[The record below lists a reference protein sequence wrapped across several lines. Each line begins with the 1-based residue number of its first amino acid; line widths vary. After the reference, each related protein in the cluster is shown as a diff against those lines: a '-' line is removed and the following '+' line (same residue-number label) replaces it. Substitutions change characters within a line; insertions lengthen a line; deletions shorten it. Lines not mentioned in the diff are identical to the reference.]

1 MEKIIKKA
9 LSDFNVKYTST
20 SKLKFTNL
28 YDIFA
33 NILLT
38 SHGKRGGFI
47 VQDVD
52 YENRDIYLY
61 IVEQINNPSPALR
74 RLMQKE
80 LSTIEIDQGL
90 YVTTSDKRDTL
101 RDILA
106 EKQDDDN
113 LLGILLTYPCYGD
126 INTKGPKIMIRF
138 YVEPGHKDIFSNVC
152 VPDNIQKFIKITT
165 GMGEFLKEITQGAL
179 SYSIQQ

>member
-1 MEKIIKKA
+1 MADVIREA
-9 LSDFNVKYTST
+9 LSDFNIEYETHSN
-20 SKLKFTNL
+20 LKFSNL

-38 SHGKRGGFI
+38 SHGKRAGFI

-52 YENRDIYLY
+52 YKNKDIYKY
-61 IVEQINNPSPALR
+61 IKKQINKPSPGLR
-74 RLMQKE
+74 TLMQKE

-101 RDILA
+101 RDVLA
-106 EKQDDDN
+106 EKQHDDN
-113 LLGILLTYPCYGD
+113 VLGMLLTYPCYGD
-126 INTKGPKIMIRF
+126 INTKGPKIIIRF

-152 VPDNIQKFIKITT
+152 VPANIQKFIKITT
-165 GMGEFLKEITQGAL
+165 GMGEFLREIIGCTK
-179 SYSIQQ
+179 